1 MSKTKY
7 SKIIGQLRNFGFLFE
22 FMGLHYFSL
31 EAFDEEESSDRPSL
45 VRGVYFIII
54 STLILCFASLYILL
68 DYEEML
74 KQFLDQNITTYA
86 VQNSMKFGMI
96 LVVITSNVQ
105 SFLATKKIKNFYR
118 NVESILDVMFIE
130 FKMFID
136 FKKVCRVS
144 KLILAGIISFFC
156 LIHSVLFVQSE
167 NDRTYLIAVAI
178 FPVIFL
184 LMTIFKF
191 TFYVVIVNY
200 QLESLKKVLVDI
212 FKSQPF
218 KISTDSDDIIM
229 SPKKIFSPSIVSRK
243 LISAKKIYNMLYE
256 NASLVND
263 SMGLTILNLL
273 IVLVIAI
280 TASGYVIFVLLVD
293 GKEQNKIPGNSG
305 FLIPKKKL

>member
-7 SKIIGQLRNFGFLFE
+7 SKFVGTLRNFGFLFE
-22 FMGLHYFSL
+22 FMGLQYFSL
-31 EAFDEEESSDRPSL
+31 EAFGDDESSGRPSL
-45 VRGVYFIII
+45 IRGVYFIII
-54 STLILCFASLYILL
+54 LSLILCFAALYILL

-74 KQFLDQNITTYA
+74 KQFLDQKITTYA

-96 LVVITSNVQ
+96 FVIITSTTQ
-105 SFLATKKIKNFYR
+105 SFFATKKIKQFYK
-118 NVESILDVMFIE
+118 NVELILEVMFVE
-130 FKMFID
+130 FRMFID

-144 KLILAGIISFFC
+144 KFILVGIISFFC

-167 NDRTYLIAVAI
+167 SDRTYLLAVAI

-184 LMTIFKF
+184 LTTIYKF

-200 QLESLKKVLVDI
+200 QLESLKKIIVNI

-218 KISTDSDDIIM
+218 KIGADCDDSVM
-229 SPKKIFSPSIVSRK
+229 SPKKIYSPSIVSRK
-243 LISAKKIYNMLYE
+243 LINAKKVYNMLYE

-273 IVLVIAI
+273 IVLVISI
-280 TASGYVIFVLLVD
+280 TSSGYVIFVLLVD
-293 GKEQNKIPGNSG
+293 GKEQKKIPDVETRDSS
-305 FLIPKKKL
+305 